1 MKPIVRKTVSNGH
14 FVDHRCDAA
23 QAYAAFSILTIIRA
37 SDWALTKNG
46 AQMSDTTFG
55 LDQTEERM
63 LAHEV
68 SDEAFESASGT
79 ARHKA
84 GNYTLYFCTALD
96 LCPGP

>member
-1 MKPIVRKTVSNGH
+1 
-14 FVDHRCDAA
+14 
-23 QAYAAFSILTIIRA
+23 
-37 SDWALTKNG
+37 
-46 AQMSDTTFG
+46 MSDTAFG

-68 SDEAFESASGT
+68 SDEGLESAAGMASD
-79 ARHKA
+79 KV

>member
-1 MKPIVRKTVSNGH
+1 
-14 FVDHRCDAA
+14 
-23 QAYAAFSILTIIRA
+23 
-37 SDWALTKNG
+37 
-46 AQMSDTTFG
+46 MSDTTFG

-68 SDEAFESASGT
+68 SDEALESASGT
-79 ARHKA
+79 ASDKT